1 MKNKNLIWGLFFIL
15 AGVALILDRTGLL
28 GSVSV
33 WSVVISLLL
42 VPVIVTSVRHLNF
55 WGIFFPMAIMAILFD
70 ETLGID
76 KFTPWPVLGAALL
89 LSVGFSF
96 IFPYRFRFTQGKWT
110 THTTDNPAWD
120 KSSDNGEY
128 VRIDARFSG
137 CTKYITSKVLK
148 RVDISCRYSG
158 MEVYFD
164 SADMAGNEVELN
176 VDVLCGG
183 VELYIPKNWGI
194 KVEADCVLGGI
205 DQPNGAYDEKEKI
218 LIIKGRA
225 KIAGID
231 ITYV

>member
-1 MKNKNLIWGLFFIL
+1 M
-15 AGVALILDRTGLL
+15 
-28 GSVSV
+28 
-33 WSVVISLLL
+33 
-42 VPVIVTSVRHLNF
+42 
-55 WGIFFPMAIMAILFD
+55 
-70 ETLGID
+70 
-76 KFTPWPVLGAALL
+76 
-89 LSVGFSF
+89 
-96 IFPYRFRFTQGKWT
+96 
-110 THTTDNPAWD
+110 
-120 KSSDNGEY
+120 
-128 VRIDARFSG
+128 RIDAKFSG

>member
-1 MKNKNLIWGLFFIL
+1 MSSSVNPPTGVPITYGVPNFSWRIFA
-15 AGVALILDRTGLL
+15 AGRPTEDT
-28 GSVSV
+28 
-33 WSVVISLLL
+33 
-42 VPVIVTSVRHLNF
+42 T
-55 WGIFFPMAIMAILFD
+55 
-70 ETLGID
+70 
-76 KFTPWPVLGAALL
+76 
-89 LSVGFSF
+89 
-96 IFPYRFRFTQGKWT
+96 RFTSAS
-110 THTTDNPAWD
+110 PAWD

-128 VRIDARFSG
+128 VRIDAKFSG